1 VSKTLVLLSVFF
13 SLVSLAVEAVSKL
26 FLLTVVPTL
35 ANAAAYLH
43 AFEPAQLQALAY
55 LALRAH
61 DIAFN
66 IALIFFGCVCLVDGY
81 LIFKSRYFPKVLG
94 ILIQIAGLSYLI
106 ACFADLFAP
115 TVADLIIPAI
125 LIPPFIGESAL
136 CLWLLIMG
144 VNVPKWRE
152 RMSMGHGT

>member
-1 VSKTLVLLSVFF
+1 
-13 SLVSLAVEAVSKL
+13 
-26 FLLTVVPTL
+26 
-35 ANAAAYLH
+35 
-43 AFEPAQLQALAY
+43 
-55 LALRAH
+55 
-61 DIAFN
+61 
-66 IALIFFGCVCLVDGY
+66 VC
-81 LIFKSRYFPKVLG
+81 S
-94 ILIQIAGLSYLI
+94 S
-106 ACFADLFAP
+106 DLP